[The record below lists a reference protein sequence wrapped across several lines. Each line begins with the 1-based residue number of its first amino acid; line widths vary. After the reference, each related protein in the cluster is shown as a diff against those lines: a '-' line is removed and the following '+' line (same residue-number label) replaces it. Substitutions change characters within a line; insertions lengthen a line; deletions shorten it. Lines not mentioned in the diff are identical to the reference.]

1 MLKKKLNNLSNYIIF
16 SDGSIFSCKRNRIM
30 KITLDKNIKY
40 LRATLRDDSGN
51 IVSYLV
57 HRLVA
62 EAFIPNPENKPE
74 VNHKDGNKLNNH
86 VSNLEWVTRKEN
98 MLHAHLL
105 GLRDNKGEGNP
116 KDILSEE
123 DVLTI
128 YNELLDGA
136 RVCDLAERYCVSRP
150 AISDIKAKRNWYY
163 LLEDLPPIQH
173 KSKSNTLSEATV
185 RWVCSEIKKGTRICD
200 ILKKAENKE
209 LNENNIYDIKRK
221 RTFVSISKE
230 YF

>member
-1 MLKKKLNNLSNYIIF
+1 MLKKKLNNFSNYVIF
-16 SDGSIFSCKRNRIM
+16 SDGNVFSCKRKRLM
-30 KITLDKNIKY
+30 KLTLDKNIKY
-40 LRATLRDDSGN
+40 LRLSLRDDSGN
-51 IVSYLV
+51 IITYLV

-74 VNHKDGNKLNNH
+74 VNHIDGNKLNNN

-98 MLHAHLL
+98 MLHAHSL
-105 GLRDNKGEGNP
+105 GLRDNNGEGNP
-116 KDILSEE
+116 RDILSEE
-123 DVLTI
+123 EVLAV
-128 YNELLDGA
+128 YNDLLDGA
-136 RVCDLAERYCVSRP
+136 RVCDLADRYNVSRP
-150 AISDIKAKRNWYY
+150 TISDIKAKRNWYY
-163 LLEDLPPIQH
+163 LLEDLPAIKH
-173 KSKSNTLSEATV
+173 KNKSNTLSEATV